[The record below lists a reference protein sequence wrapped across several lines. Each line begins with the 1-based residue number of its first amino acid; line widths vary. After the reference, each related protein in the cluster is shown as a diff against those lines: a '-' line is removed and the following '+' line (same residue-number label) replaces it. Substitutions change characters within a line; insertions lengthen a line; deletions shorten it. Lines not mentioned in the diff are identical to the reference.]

1 MLSDEAV
8 LSLLWT
14 AVFVVVTGFLV
25 LRAILPPAVALGAM
39 LAKVGLAAAF
49 ALYGD
54 ASQWTLLD
62 DVFYYVQGRDLL
74 SRGGDPFTFFVQGDG
89 VLRLIGMSQGL
100 HILYGWYNFLA
111 QWLVGPYYF
120 APVLGNV
127 LLTAVAAR
135 ALHALV
141 LDAGAPREEA
151 WWTTLI
157 FLVHWDVLAWS
168 SFINV
173 KDNLVLALTI
183 LLLLG
188 YGRLARGVT
197 YGRVAAVVVLSG
209 LFIFLRFYVPV
220 LALGCFLLTSA
231 ASRHAL
237 ARNRLKVLAA
247 GIALAA
253 ALYLAVGPALFALA
267 ISRLDLSPGN
277 AVVGGVRIL
286 LTPQPWSIEPNYEY
300 LLLPSVLHL
309 VFLLPALAGV
319 AGLWRRLPGA
329 RLAIAFYLT
338 IVLVFALF
346 LKQQGPRHRYQVVFV
361 LVWGLVHLAR
371 EVGPAVSVWLRG
383 ATLGSVAA
391 TNRVS

>member
-8 LSLLWT
+8 LRLLWT
-14 AVFVVVTGFLV
+14 AVVVVVLGFV
-25 LRAILPPAVALGAM
+25 ALRAILPPAIVLGAM
-39 LAKVGLAAAF
+39 LAKVGLATAF

-54 ASQWTLLD
+54 ASQWSNLD
-62 DVFYYVQGRDLL
+62 DVFYFVQGGDLL
-74 SRGGDPFTFFVQGDG
+74 SRGGDPLTFFLQRDG
-89 VLRLIGMSQGL
+89 VFRLIGMSQGL

-135 ALHALV
+135 ALFALV
-141 LDAGAPREEA
+141 LEAGAPREEA
-151 WWTTLI
+151 RWTALL

-247 GIALAA
+247 GVALAA
-253 ALYLAVGPALFALA
+253 ALYVAVGPALFALA

-277 AVVGGVRIL
+277 AMVGGVRIL
-286 LTPQPWSIEPNYEY
+286 LTPQPWSIDLNYEY

-329 RLAIAFYLT
+329 RLSIAFYLT
-338 IVLVFALF
+338 IILVFALF

-361 LVWGLVHLAR
+361 LVWGLVHLVR

-391 TNRVS
+391 TNRV

>member
-1 MLSDEAV
+1 VLTDEAV

-14 AVFVVVTGFLV
+14 AVCVVVLGFLV

-39 LAKVGLAAAF
+39 LAKVGLAASF
-49 ALYGD
+49 ALVGD

-89 VLRLIGMSQGL
+89 VTRLIGMSQGL

-127 LLTAVAAR
+127 LLTAVSAR
-135 ALHALV
+135 ALFALV
-141 LDAGAPREEA
+141 LEAGAPREEA
-151 WWTTLI
+151 RWTALL

-188 YGRLARGVT
+188 YGRLARGIT
-197 YGRVAAVVVLSG
+197 NGRLLAVVVLSA

-231 ASRHAL
+231 AGRHAL
-237 ARNRLKVLAA
+237 ARNRLKLLAA
-247 GIALAA
+247 GIVLAG
-253 ALYLAVGPALFALA
+253 ALYVAVGPALLALA

-277 AVVGGVRIL
+277 AAVGGVRIL

-300 LLLPSVLHL
+300 LLVPSCC
-309 VFLLPALAGV
+309 PPWRGSPGSGAGCRV
-319 AGLWRRLPGA
+319 
-329 RLAIAFYLT
+329 
-338 IVLVFALF
+338 
-346 LKQQGPRHRYQVVFV
+346 
-361 LVWGLVHLAR
+361 
-371 EVGPAVSVWLRG
+371 RG
-383 ATLGSVAA
+383 SPSRST
-391 TNRVS
+391 